1 MKSTVGNW
9 FVILDFCTFA
19 LLTTAGALPIL
30 VSMPTIRKIT
40 RLEAVRDQLDSAFKV
55 YFLWDDLVSAIT
67 LAGAAERVMSDM
79 QPKDGIFGI
88 DAASIRSIIN
98 LYIKPEH
105 QKVAATLYRA
115 DYDFFR
121 HADKKTQSDYA
132 LKEEVA
138 DFWLFIAL
146 CSFEHLK
153 QPKTKAM
160 RTFSC
165 WFFLKNS
172 QYIKAEAVGYADF
185 IRKLGATVQG
195 MSKLEFYQAFC
206 TADPAP

>member
-1 MKSTVGNW
+1 
-9 FVILDFCTFA
+9 
-19 LLTTAGALPIL
+19 
-30 VSMPTIRKIT
+30 
-40 RLEAVRDQLDSAFKV
+40 
-55 YFLWDDLVSAIT
+55 
-67 LAGAAERVMSDM
+67 M

>member
-98 LYIKPEH
+98 PTNAPCAPIG
-105 QKVAATLYRA
+105 
-115 DYDFFR
+115 FR
-121 HADKKTQSDYA
+121 SDPSRLASRPARPA
-132 LKEEVA
+132 L
-138 DFWLFIAL
+138 
-146 CSFEHLK
+146 
-153 QPKTKAM
+153 
-160 RTFSC
+160 SC
-165 WFFLKNS
+165 L
-172 QYIKAEAVGYADF
+172 
-185 IRKLGATVQG
+185 VQR
-195 MSKLEFYQAFC
+195 
-206 TADPAP
+206 PI